1 MASPVRAAIRKV
13 FTGVSPYVRQDVT
26 RQGTP
31 CQRYYVRAYVVR
43 DSDLSVRKKDN
54 NDMMQQPMTKKY
66 NNLDDEGGEN
76 ATITKVQKLPK
87 HTVGRMRLPL
97 TYIQH

>member
-1 MASPVRAAIRKV
+1 
-13 FTGVSPYVRQDVT
+13 
-26 RQGTP
+26 
-31 CQRYYVRAYVVR
+31 
-43 DSDLSVRKKDN
+43 
-54 NDMMQQPMTKKY
+54 MMQQPMTKKY